1 MSLRRLSP
9 LHLILGTL
17 VLGVIIF
24 NLYVLTS
31 THEDIKKVKGPTYHT
46 SDNTKIQSHISNYDS
61 EEYVDRLTA
70 EIEDAKKEEL
80 ISEIRKKLEIQEKPG
95 VIQKLKTELRM
106 KYIDDIKNHLKQE
119 ITEQYSNEI
128 FKQYAFSFEIYSKKV
143 DEYALQLENSLKP
156 ASCLAILQQA
166 EKDTDLIPDLEN
178 YLTKANDKYFK
189 RQEYWRYL
197 LKDILL
203 NNKPKCEPLTKE
215 EKGEKLNPTYQ
226 WDARII
232 SEQYLLG
239 SKLTIPGE
247 KFRALR
253 SAHDQVVKQLKSLP
267 DPPSQFISGHG
278 IVVNGGGNMIGSA
291 LTAIANMRERGS
303 QLPVEL
309 ILDTKQEYD
318 KQICEELLPK
328 KLNGKCVI
336 VEEQVGKEVF
346 DIINEKFSRKIMG
359 LLVSSFDHIIAMDA
373 DNLAIKNVDNLLFTE
388 PYLSTKMILWP
399 DLWVKLT
406 SPLYYKIA
414 RIEPGEIVDRFGIP
428 NDASFA
434 EYITKDKQLEVHYHD
449 LDNLPSTISVETG
462 QMVFSKRE
470 HLKSLL
476 LALYYNINGK
486 DFYIDLLYQGA
497 YGEGDRETIV
507 PALHVMN
514 ERYSLTNHKVHILGY
529 DAPNGKYS
537 ETTLGQT
544 DPRDGF
550 EFYQDWRKFLTSR
563 KLDTRLNPFQS
574 GGYTSDLMKQFHDY
588 KRQIYQDKQYEDEA
602 AVHRMITYK
611 LPSILFLHCNHPKI
625 DPLKNSKE
633 ADAEFGVYSR
643 RNMGLP
649 DKVEKLLEGKDWE
662 LRFHTISQWV
672 ACEAISKSSLYWEK
686 IAGKSQ
692 QQVCESVGKYIEFLK
707 KDTFDNEATK
717 LTILNQLGEKLQPK
731 QPEINNN
738 NNNNN
743 NDDDNGKNKQG
754 AAS

>member
-9 LHLILGTL
+9 SHLILGTL

-128 FKQYAFSFEIYSKKV
+128 FKQYAFSFDIYSKKV

-166 EKDTDLIPDLEN
+166 EKDTDSIPDLEN

-203 NNKPKCEPLTKE
+203 NNKPK
-215 EKGEKLNPTYQ
+215 
-226 WDARII
+226 
-232 SEQYLLG
+232 
-239 SKLTIPGE
+239 
-247 KFRALR
+247 F
-253 SAHDQVVKQLKSLP
+253 VKQLKSLP

-434 EYITKDKQLEVHYHD
+434 EYITKDKQSEVHYHD

-717 LTILNQLGEKLQPK
+717 LTILNQLGEKSQPK

>member
-1 MSLRRLSP
+1 
-9 LHLILGTL
+9 
-17 VLGVIIF
+17 
-24 NLYVLTS
+24 
-31 THEDIKKVKGPTYHT
+31 
-46 SDNTKIQSHISNYDS
+46 
-61 EEYVDRLTA
+61 
-70 EIEDAKKEEL
+70 
-80 ISEIRKKLEIQEKPG
+80 
-95 VIQKLKTELRM
+95 M
-106 KYIDDIKNHLKQE
+106 KYLEDIKNHLQQE

-128 FKQYAFSFEIYSKKV
+128 FKQYAFSFDIYSKKV
-143 DEYALQLENSLKP
+143 DEYALQHESSLEP
-156 ASCLAILQQA
+156 ASCLAILGQ
-166 EKDTDLIPDLEN
+166 EDTKSIPDLDK
-178 YLTKANDKYFK
+178 YLTKANDKYFN
-189 RQEYWRYL
+189 RQKYFQYL

-203 NNKPKCEPLTKE
+203 NNKPKCQPLTKE

-232 SEQYLLG
+232 SEKYLLG
-239 SKLTIPGE
+239 SKLTIPGD

-253 SAHDQVVKQLKSLP
+253 DAHDQVVKQLKSLP

-318 KQICEELLPK
+318 KQICEELLPQ
-328 KLNGKCVI
+328 KLNGKCII

-406 SPLYYKIA
+406 SPLYYRIA
-414 RIEPGEIVDRFGIP
+414 RIEPGEIIDRFGIP
-428 NDASFA
+428 NDGSFA
-434 EYITKDKQLEVHYHD
+434 EYITKDKQSEVHYHD

-514 ERYSLTNHKVHILGY
+514 ERYTLTNQKVHILGY
-529 DAPNGKYS
+529 EALNGKSS

-544 DPRDGF
+544 DPRDNYQ
-550 EFYQDWRKFLTSR
+550 FYQDWKKFLISR

-602 AVHRMITYK
+602 TVHRMINYK
-611 LPSILFLHCNHPKI
+611 LPEILFLHCNHPKI

-633 ADAEFGVYSR
+633 ANDEFGTYSR

-649 DKVEKLLEGKDWE
+649 DKVEKLFEGKDWE

-672 ACEAISKSSLYWEK
+672 ACKAISKSSIYWDK

-692 QQVCESVGKYIEFLK
+692 QQVCASVGKYIEFLK

-717 LTILNQLGEKLQPK
+717 LTILNQQQKPQQQESG
-731 QPEINNN
+731 
-738 NNNNN
+738 
-743 NDDDNGKNKQG
+743 NDNKKEG